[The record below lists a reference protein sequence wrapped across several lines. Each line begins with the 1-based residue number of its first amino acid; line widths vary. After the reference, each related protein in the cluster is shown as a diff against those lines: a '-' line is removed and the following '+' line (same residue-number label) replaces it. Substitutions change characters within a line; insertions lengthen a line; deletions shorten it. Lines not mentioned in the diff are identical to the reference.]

1 VTTDTRHSLP
11 PIGLT
16 IGGKDGKIPR
26 GINQR
31 IDDTMPPTD
40 DFTPDNIDNY
50 VSFVDSVKQCIS
62 DARIQAVNKLNSQ
75 LIKLYWQL
83 GQMIVENQERHGWGK
98 NIVERLA
105 NDLKASFPSK
115 GGYSP
120 QNLWYM
126 RQFYLAYKDAPK
138 LQQAVGEIPWGQNLL
153 ILSKLKDAKARQYYI
168 ETTKEMGWSRKV
180 LLNQIKSDAY
190 QRHTSTH
197 KQNNFKKTLP
207 VHLAEQATDTMKDI
221 YILDMLNITEPV
233 LEAELEQRMV
243 QKIKAVMLELG
254 YGFAFIGNQ
263 YRIAAE
269 GHEYFIDLLFFNRRL
284 KSLVALELKTG
295 KFKPEYAGKMNFYLN
310 LLNEYVREKDEN
322 PAIGIIL
329 CADKDNFEV
338 EFSLRDIAKPM
349 GIAEYQLVRD
359 LPKIL
364 EGKMPNATELEDK
377 IRLGISID
385 E

>member
-1 VTTDTRHSLP
+1 MP
-11 PIGLT
+11 PI
-16 IGGKDGKIPR
+16 
-26 GINQR
+26 
-31 IDDTMPPTD
+31 DDIS
-40 DFTPDNIDNY
+40 PDNIDNY
-50 VSFVDSVKQCIS
+50 INFVDSVKRCIQ

-75 LIKLYWQL
+75 LIK
-83 GQMIVENQERHGWGK
+83 
-98 NIVERLA
+98 
-105 NDLKASFPSK
+105 
-115 GGYSP
+115 

-126 RQFYLAYKDAPK
+126 RQFYLAYKDEPK

-153 ILSKLKDAKARQYYI
+153 ILSKLKDTKARQYYI

-197 KQNNFKKTLP
+197 KQHNFKETLP
-207 VHLAEQATDTMKDI
+207 AHLAEQATDTMKDV
-221 YILDMLNITEPV
+221 YVLDMLNITEPV
-233 LEAELEQRMV
+233 LEADLERRMV
-243 QKIKAVMLELG
+243 QKIKSVMLELG

-269 GHEYFIDLLFFNRRL
+269 GREYFIDLLFFNRRL

-322 PAIGIIL
+322 PAIGVIL

-338 EFSLRDIAKPM
+338 EFALRDIAKPV

-359 LPKIL
+359 LPKVL

>member
-1 VTTDTRHSLP
+1 MLP
-11 PIGLT
+11 DDKLAPEK
-16 IGGKDGKIPR
+16 GKQYI
-26 GINQR
+26 
-31 IDDTMPPTD
+31 T
-40 DFTPDNIDNY
+40 
-50 VSFVDSVKQCIS
+50 FVDSVKRCIQ
-62 DARIQAVNKLNSQ
+62 DARVQAVNKLNSQ

-105 NDLKASFPSK
+105 QDLRVSFPNK

-126 RQFYLAYKDAPK
+126 RQFYLAYKDNPK

-153 ILSKLKDAKARQYYI
+153 ILSKIKDINAREYYI
-168 ETTKEMGWSRKV
+168 ETTKMMGWSRNV

-190 QRHTSTH
+190 SRHIINH
-197 KQNNFKKTLP
+197 KQHNFHHALP
-207 VHLAEQATDTMKDI
+207 RHLAEQANDTMKDV
-221 YILDMLNITEPV
+221 YVLDMLNITEPV
-233 LEAELEQRMV
+233 LERELEARIV
-243 QKIKAVMLELG
+243 GKIKEVMLELG

-263 YRIAAE
+263 YRIHAE
-269 GHEYFIDLLFFNRRL
+269 GRDYFIDLLFFNRRL
-284 KSLVALELKTG
+284 KSLVAFELKTG

-322 PAIGIIL
+322 AAIGIIL

-338 EFSLRDIAKPM
+338 EFALRDIAKPV

-364 EGKMPNATELEDK
+364 QGKIPNASELEDK

-385 E
+385 EKSHD